1 MAARSAAVPVVTAA
15 FACETIAFAS
25 ISASASTRRR
35 SSRCCLRRAARSAAV
50 CCGGG
55 GGSAAGEGLPLDAEE
70 VVERALLLTLLAV
83 LVVVLL
89 REPADGSGGGKAPS
103 PELPLAC
110 STSAGCS
117 FSGLLRSD
125 APDRVRLE
133 ATLSEEEV
141 LFLAGVGGAFAFNDE
156 LAAATTAGAACMPLT
171 NSSFVTTPSPFTS
184 SSL

>member
-35 SSRCCLRRAARSAAV
+35 SSRCCLRRTARSAAV
-50 CCGGG
+50 CCGG

-70 VVERALLLTLLAV
+70 VVERALLLTLLTV

-133 ATLSEEEV
+133 ATLLVEEV
-141 LFLAGVGGAFAFNDE
+141 LFFAGVGGAFAFNDE